1 MSHEKNDLFSQLL
14 LLISDNDMLNY
25 EHNVMQQTA
34 NILSNMKIFLKMKG

>member
-1 MSHEKNDLFSQLL
+1 MKKNDLFSQLL

-34 NILSNMKIFLKMKG
+34 NILSSMKNF